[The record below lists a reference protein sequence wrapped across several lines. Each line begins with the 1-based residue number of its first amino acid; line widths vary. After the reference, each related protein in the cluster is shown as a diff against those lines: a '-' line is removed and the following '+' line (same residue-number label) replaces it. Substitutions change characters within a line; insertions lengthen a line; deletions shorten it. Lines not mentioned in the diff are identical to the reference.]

1 MCKLLVKKMELR
13 GVSFTLLDDL
23 GPRKP
28 TGSLALLAS
37 SRRLRSA
44 VRAVSVALQP
54 LLRGERRLAGGRR
67 APHHPLDGRANRQEP
82 LSDLHSLVIPR
93 RTSDQ
98 RMAELLHQLAGRRQL
113 VREPLDLRVLEEDRS

>member
-1 MCKLLVKKMELR
+1 MRCN
-13 GVSFTLLDDL
+13 
-23 GPRKP
+23 
-28 TGSLALLAS
+28 
-37 SRRLRSA
+37 
-44 VRAVSVALQP
+44 VAPQP

-82 LSDLHSLVIPR
+82 LSDLRSLVIPR

-113 VREPLDLRVLEEDRS
+113 VREPLDLRVLEEDRSSAGRAAPHAAPTARGLRPTAEEGVFAPAGVP